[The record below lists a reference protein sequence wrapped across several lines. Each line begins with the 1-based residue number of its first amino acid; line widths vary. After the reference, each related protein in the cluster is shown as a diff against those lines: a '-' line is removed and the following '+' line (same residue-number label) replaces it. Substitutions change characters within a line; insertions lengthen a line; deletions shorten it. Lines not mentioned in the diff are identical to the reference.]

1 MRPRTIASRILA
13 AGLCLALIALTA
25 CAQMGASGGG
35 GSRTLDKIIKRGE
48 LVVGTAGNM
57 PPLNMTT
64 KSGDVIGLEPDLAAY
79 LAYSMNVKLRLETM
93 PFADLLPALEAGKI
107 DMILSSMTITPRRNL
122 KVAFAGPYFV
132 SGKCVLTKVQSL
144 AGIESAADINAANIT
159 MTALQGSTSQ
169 EFIERRIPNAKL
181 VPSTDYDI
189 AVDRVL
195 KGDVDALLA
204 DYPICLVSLVR
215 HPDRGLVSVI
225 TRLTYE
231 PLGIALPAGDP
242 LLLNF
247 VENLLQ
253 GLALSGRLTQ
263 LQERW
268 FTQGDWLPNLK

>member
-1 MRPRTIASRILA
+1 MSRRSIAARMLA
-13 AGLCLALIALTA
+13 AGLGLTLLALVG
-25 CAQMGASGGG
+25 CAQLG
-35 GSRTLDKIIKRGE
+35 GSGAQSQTLDRIVKRGE
-48 LVVGTAGNM
+48 LIVGTAGDM

-64 KSGDVIGLEPDLAAY
+64 KGGEVIGMEPDLAAY

-93 PFADLLPALEAGKI
+93 AFVDLLPALEAGKI
-107 DMILSSMTITPRRNL
+107 DMVLSSMTITPARNL

-132 SGKCVLTKVQSL
+132 SGKCVLTTNQKL
-144 AGIESAADINAANIT
+144 AGIESAADLNAAGIT
-159 MTALQGSTSQ
+159 MTALEGTTSQ
-169 EFIERRIPNAKL
+169 DFIQRRIPTAKL
-181 VPSTDYDI
+181 IASTNYEI

-215 HPDRGLVSVI
+215 YPDRGLVSVI

-231 PLGIALPAGDP
+231 PIGIALPAGDP

-253 GLALSGRLTQ
+253 GLALSGRLTE

-268 FTQGDWLPNLK
+268 FGQGDWLPQLP